1 VPYLGKA
8 GNPLSGDPMSIRKT
22 ILHASQSILACT
34 IVLSAIDVSAQ
45 GMRQK
50 FSEQRR
56 FDDESY
62 VIEKKVA
69 DAYYHIG
76 VENLREPSNS
86 DFAVEQLS
94 KAVELDETNA
104 EYHYQLAEAY
114 LANCEYANVFQKP
127 FIAPKIKT
135 QLELAVQYDPS
146 SICYREALIQY
157 YVCAPGILGG
167 SYEKAH
173 EQANEISRR
182 DSYLGM
188 LAHAG
193 IYSEEG
199 EGERSLALYEKA
211 MRAQPKSREAYHRLG
226 MHYLNLRETE
236 DAIIM
241 FRKYVAVA
249 PDHADGYNCLGQAY
263 QQKRM
268 YAEAIAAF
276 QKALEKD
283 PSRAPLVFR
292 IAQLYEFQGVKNLAR
307 DHYQRYLYM
316 IARGRAADDARE
328 KIRLLAR

>member
-1 VPYLGKA
+1 
-8 GNPLSGDPMSIRKT
+8 MFIRKT

-34 IVLSAIDVSAQ
+34 IVLSAIDASAQ

-56 FDDESY
+56 FDDDSY
-62 VIEKKVA
+62 VMEKKVA

-94 KAVELDETNA
+94 KAIELDETNA
-104 EYHYQLAEAY
+104 EYHYQLAEAHR
-114 LANCEYANVFQKP
+114 ANFEYVNLFQKP
-127 FIAPKIKT
+127 FIAPKVKA

-146 SICYREALIQY
+146 SIRYREALIQY
-157 YVCAPGILGG
+157 YVFAPGILGG

-182 DSYLGM
+182 DPYLGI

-211 MRAQPKSREAYHRLG
+211 MRAQPKSWEAYHRLG
-226 MHYLNLRETE
+226 MHFLNVRETD
-236 DAIIM
+236 DAIMM
-241 FRKYVAVA
+241 FRKYVGVA
-249 PDHADGYNCLGQAY
+249 PDQADSYNCLGQAY

-283 PSRAPLVFR
+283 PSLAPLVFR
-292 IAQLYEFQGVKNLAR
+292 IAQLYEFQGVKSLAR
-307 DHYQRYLYM
+307 DHYQRYLSM